1 MLNRLTD
8 IITGEPYLADVRGR
22 QYRRVVCALAWPW
35 HPLPGAVVALGEMR
49 HPPTVLGEARHIH
62 LLAEERSDSPAQ
74 LILTAER
81 YLLRFKAPRIV
92 TPEDDRRIALL
103 DVENDK
109 RRQERKSPLR
119 TEPPLMWH
127 GKGEGLLPYYLSLLQ
142 ARVKDAKT
150 LELGPDTGLPIEA
163 TQASAE
169 DAMSGAMIQWPGV
182 CALCWALEAIDMQ
195 PMGEWGGRLSGAGGP
210 ADALGGY

>member
-1 MLNRLTD
+1 MLKRLTD
-8 IITGEPYLADVRGR
+8 IITGEPYLEDVQGR
-22 QYRRVVCALAWPW
+22 QYRRAVCALAWPW
-35 HPLPGAVVALGEMR
+35 HPLPGAVVVLGEMR
-49 HPPTVLGEARHIH
+49 HPPTVMGEARHIY

-74 LILTAER
+74 LIQTAER
-81 YLLRFKAPRIV
+81 YLLRFKTPRIV

-150 LELGPDTGLPIEA
+150 LELGA
-163 TQASAE
+163 
-169 DAMSGAMIQWPGV
+169 GV
-182 CALCWALEAIDMQ
+182 
-195 PMGEWGGRLSGAGGP
+195 G
-210 ADALGGY
+210 